1 LMTSPRVDPLQ
12 RQELFGQVGRVLNAG
27 INYGPQGKSK
37 GTAEVTMATLES
49 ALKAV
54 KTYHGVKLDGRPLS
68 IVVVDAPP
76 QPKPITQRLSGLKPQ
91 QQPKKNG
98 KNGKNATPAPKRGK
112 ATAKAVAAAK
122 KATPKKKKPARKP
135 KEKKPD
141 GPKPTAADLDASLD
155 AYKASADV
163 QMAA

>member
-1 LMTSPRVDPLQ
+1 MMTSPRVDPLQ
-12 RQELFGQVGRVLNAG
+12 QELFGQTGRVLKAG

-37 GTAEVTMATLES
+37 GTAEVIMATLES

-68 IVVVDAPP
+68 IVIVDAPA
-76 QPKPITQRLSGLKPQ
+76 QAKPITQRLTGLKQ

-98 KNGKNATPAPKRGK
+98 KNGKNATPTPKRGK

-122 KATPKKKKPARKP
+122 KPAPKKKKPARKP

>member
-1 LMTSPRVDPLQ
+1 MMTSPRVDPLQ
-12 RQELFGQVGRVLNAG
+12 QELFDQTGRVLKAG

-37 GTAEVTMATLES
+37 GTAEVIMATLES

-68 IVVVDAPP
+68 IVIVDAPA
-76 QPKPITQRLSGLKPQ
+76 QAKPITQRLTGLKQ
-91 QQPKKNG
+91 QQPKKNGKNG

-122 KATPKKKKPARKP
+122 KPAPKKKPARKP

>member
-1 LMTSPRVDPLQ
+1 MTSPRVDPLQ
-12 RQELFGQVGRVLNAG
+12 QELFGQAGRVLKAG

-37 GTAEVTMATLES
+37 GTAEVIMATLES

-68 IVVVDAPP
+68 IVIVDAPA
-76 QPKPITQRLSGLKPQ
+76 QAKPITQRLTGLKQ

-122 KATPKKKKPARKP
+122 KP
-135 KEKKPD
+135 
-141 GPKPTAADLDASLD
+141 
-155 AYKASADV
+155 
-163 QMAA
+163 

>member
-1 LMTSPRVDPLQ
+1 MKMHTRFSLSP
-12 RQELFGQVGRVLNAG
+12 A
-27 INYGPQGKSK
+27 
-37 GTAEVTMATLES
+37 
-49 ALKAV
+49 
-54 KTYHGVKLDGRPLS
+54 
-68 IVVVDAPP
+68 
-76 QPKPITQRLSGLKPQ
+76 
-91 QQPKKNG
+91 KKQY
-98 KNGKNATPAPKRGK
+98 APAPKRGK

-122 KATPKKKKPARKP
+122 KPAPKKKKPARKP

>member
-1 LMTSPRVDPLQ
+1 MTSPRVDPLQ
-12 RQELFGQVGRVLNAG
+12 QELFGQTGRVLKAG

-37 GTAEVTMATLES
+37 GTAEVIMATLES

-68 IVVVDAPP
+68 IVIVDAPA
-76 QPKPITQRLSGLKPQ
+76 QAKPITQRLTGLKQ
-91 QQPKKNG
+91 QQPK

-122 KATPKKKKPARKP
+122 KPAPKKKPARKP

-141 GPKPTAADLDASLD
+141 GPKPTAADLDASLN